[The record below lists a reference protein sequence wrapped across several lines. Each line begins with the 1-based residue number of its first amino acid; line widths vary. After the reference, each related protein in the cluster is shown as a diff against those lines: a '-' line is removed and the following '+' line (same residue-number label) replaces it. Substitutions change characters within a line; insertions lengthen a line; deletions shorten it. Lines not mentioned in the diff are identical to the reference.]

1 MKIETR
7 IVILYNKYSM
17 TTIYILRLAGG
28 NYYVGKTT
36 DFTARLQAHMDRR
49 ACTWTTKHPVVSVER
64 VLHDA
69 DPFEEDKQ
77 VKIYMAK
84 HGIQKVRGGAY
95 VTEVLSGD
103 QLAVLKHEIWGAMD
117 LCTTCGRKGHYAK
130 GCFATSTIDGDPL
143 VYACDDSSDD
153 DDACFRCGRTG
164 HWSRD
169 CYAQTDVYGDFI
181 DDDSD
186 DSC

>member
-1 MKIETR
+1 MKIETCD
-7 IVILYNKYSM
+7 VKVYNLYTM
-17 TTIYILRLAGG
+17 TTIYILRLQGG

-49 ACTWTTKHPVVSVER
+49 ACTWTTKHPVVSVEQ
-64 VLHDA
+64 VLPDT

-95 VTEVLSGD
+95 VTEVLSLE
-103 QLAVLKHEIWGAMD
+103 QLAALRREIWGAKD

-130 GCFATSTIDGDPL
+130 ACFASSTVDGDPL
-143 VYACDDSSDD
+143 GYVCDDSSDD
-153 DDACFRCGRTG
+153 EDACFRCGRSG

-169 CYAQTDVYGDFI
+169 CYAQTDIHGDFI